1 MKIFKVS
8 FKNINNL
15 KGENSINFDEEPLS
29 SAGIFAITGP
39 TGSGKSTILDVV
51 TLALFNK
58 IPRFKGSISKN
69 AIEGL
74 GSVITHHTTEAYAR
88 IEYEI
93 RGQRYT
99 SEWITKNT
107 KAGKFVDYEMFIYDV
122 SGKPLDLKKSEVPG
136 RNEEIIG
143 LKYSQFVKSIILS
156 QGQFAKFLKADKDE
170 RGQLLENLTGSSI
183 YRKIGIAT
191 YDKWKNIK
199 LAVTMEKDRLENIS
213 CLSDEDRENLKLDV
227 AESEKQKE
235 IFTKAISELIKIKT
249 VKSEIEKLNAA
260 ITEKKI
266 IQKKVLENEHA
277 FELQKTK
284 LDIYDRL
291 SPMRGEMTRYQDAI
305 KLTSVLSGQ
314 IESGNLQLNQAQK
327 EYQDTLASMTELTGK
342 QVDGTNFSEIM
353 SAFEK
358 EINTID
364 QELKYII
371 KKGTETRN
379 RIGDKIEKSK
389 LDITAK
395 AIPEAIIPTLEEKK
409 DRATRQISN
418 AGLEVNSDLKMI
430 RVQLQKYT
438 DNLNYLK
445 DLNHT
450 REHEKEVNT
459 KLNQCEKN
467 DKIYQQEIL
476 KYKPIVET
484 TNQLVSSIEE
494 KIELLKKQKQDK
506 MLIASLSDHRSRLVD
521 GTPCP
526 LCGSEEHPWSAH
538 EPKGISDIDKKIE
551 DATRS
556 YIQSQS
562 DLKSAN
568 KTLTTNQAN
577 QVLNA
582 KQLESLKSESSQI
595 ILSIKEKVQNYEGSE
610 NIVDGKLSEIM
621 EQLKAKID
629 TQSKAIESLERLS
642 VIDELL
648 HDFRELKL
656 ITTQYKTLGADRKS
670 KFTGENVS
678 QVCNEL
684 QDKNVN
690 AKTRVATYS
699 SRLEAAKKSL
709 AETNEIV
716 VGSKMKLEPIVTS
729 MGFADIQEADARLI
743 SEEELTILKSTKDK
757 IIRDKTAIETELKTL
772 YQSLETEMKNDGNP
786 EIELDEIIK
795 KLTEKEILRDQH
807 IKSGAEKSAL
817 LKKDDE
823 DQLRLKNKA
832 NELQK
837 LTEKLEKWDL
847 LNKMIGDAKGNKF
860 ANFAQGLTLQNL
872 LVFANRRLK
881 NLSDRYLL
889 NKPVGDGPL
898 TVLDQYQG
906 NIQRSVTTLSGGESF
921 LISLALAL
929 SLSDMASKNV
939 KLESLFIDEGFGTL
953 DQDTLE
959 IAMNTLEKL
968 QTESQKTV
976 GVISHVETLKERI
989 NVQIKLQKDA
999 MGYSSILVES

>member
-15 KGENSINFDEEPLS
+15 KGDNSINFDEEPLS

-39 TGSGKSTILDVV
+39 TGAGKSTILDVV

-191 YDKWKNIK
+191 YDKWKDIK
-199 LAVTMEKDRLENIS
+199 LSVTMEKDRLENIS
-213 CLSDEDRENLKLDV
+213 CLSEEDRAKLKLDV
-227 AESEKQKE
+227 AESEKQQQ
-235 IFTKAISELIKIKT
+235 IFAKSISALTKIKT

-260 ITEKKI
+260 ISEKKI
-266 IQKKVLENEHA
+266 IQKKVLENEQA

-342 QVDGTNFSEIM
+342 QVDGTNFSEVM

-389 LDITAK
+389 LDIAVK
-395 AIPEAIIPTLEEKK
+395 ASPEAIIPTLEEKK
-409 DRATRQISN
+409 DKATRQISE
-418 AGLEVNSDLKMI
+418 AGLEVNSDMKMI

-445 DLNHT
+445 DLNYT
-450 REHEKEVNT
+450 QEHEKEVNT

-538 EPKGISDIDKKIE
+538 EPKGISDIDQKIE
-551 DATRS
+551 DATKS

-610 NIVDGKLSEIM
+610 NIVEGKLSEIM

-678 QVCNEL
+678 QICNEL

-699 SRLEAAKKSL
+699 SRLETAKKSL

-716 VGSKMKLEPIVTS
+716 VGSKMKLEPIITS

-772 YQSLETEMKNDGNP
+772 CHSLETEMKNDENP
-786 EIELDEIIK
+786 EIKLDEIIR
-795 KLTEKEILRDQH
+795 KLTEKELLRDQH

>member
-39 TGSGKSTILDVV
+39 TGAGKSTILDVV

-191 YDKWKNIK
+191 YDKWKDIK
-199 LAVTMEKDRLENIS
+199 LSVTMEKDRLENIS
-213 CLSDEDRENLKLDV
+213 CLSEEDRAKLKLEV
-227 AESEKQKE
+227 AESEKQQQ
-235 IFTKAISELIKIKT
+235 IFAKSISALTKIKT

-260 ITEKKI
+260 ISEKKI
-266 IQKKVLENEHA
+266 IQKKVLENEQA

-342 QVDGTNFSEIM
+342 QVDGSNFSEVM

-430 RVQLQKYT
+430 RFQLQKYT

-716 VGSKMKLEPIVTS
+716 VGSKMKLEPIITS

-772 YQSLETEMKNDGNP
+772 CHSLETEMKNDENL
-786 EIELDEIIK
+786 EIELDEIIR